1 MGDFGGTLEG
11 LVGEAFSPKT
21 PGVAATEKLVAGMQA
36 VSMAVVVVAELTVGA
51 ATRAQLHG
59 VTDPPASAHD
69 ND

>member
-21 PGVAATEKLVAGMQA
+21 PGVAATEKLVAGFQA
-36 VSMAVVVVAELTVGA
+36 VSMAVVVVELTVRA

-69 ND
+69 SD